1 MDWSHFASALLGGLV
16 GGILG
21 VFSAVVASYWGPRKL
36 EQARAA
42 DEEEREHGPRK
53 RLLMQMLSEPNPRIR
68 SFTML
73 RHVTG
78 TTDEDCRRLLIEIGA
93 RGVVMRGGK
102 EGWALIDRYGFTQ
115 PPVRDETLDDL

>member
-1 MDWSHFASALLGGLV
+1 MSHFVAALLGGFI
-16 GGILG
+16 GGALG
-21 VFSAVVASYWGPRKL
+21 VVSAVVASYYGPRKL

-53 RLLMQMLSEPNPRIR
+53 QLLRQMLAPPNKPIR
-68 SFTML
+68 SFTLL

-78 TTDEDCRRLLIEIGA
+78 TSDEECRRLLIEIGA

-115 PPVRDETLDDL
+115 PPERDEDLDDS